1 MFTKIFILIIML
13 IILIT
18 LFSGLLFLVRD
29 NGKTKNTVKAL
40 TWRIALSLGLFIF
53 LIIAFSLH
61 WINPHGV

>member
-1 MFTKIFILIIML
+1 MF

-29 NGKTKNTVKAL
+29 HSQSKRTVKAL

-53 LIIAFSLH
+53 LIIAFSAH
-61 WINPHGV
+61 WINPHGI

>member
-40 TWRIALSLGLFIF
+40 TWRIALSLSLFIF
-53 LIIAFSLH
+53 LILAFSLH

>member
-1 MFTKIFILIIML
+1 MFTKIFILVIML
-13 IILIT
+13 IILVT

-29 NGKTKNTVKAL
+29 DGKTKRTVKAL

-53 LIIAFSLH
+53 LIIAFAAH